1 MNRQPSVN
9 PQRPHQQGQPQQP
22 QHHQQVRQPVQ
33 ITPQQ
38 HAEAEELARLM
49 LTLKEFPMKEVVK
62 RYIEF
67 RDAIQSGVKEKAEKT
82 HKILIAELDNFE
94 LSMHEVERA
103 TKVYQ
108 EEKSLI
114 ERETEE
120 KNAKVDD
127 LKAELKRLTEALA
140 REREAVSTKNKC
152 SALAKKIACT
162 ESVSQLKAQVEKLES
177 DISELQKD
185 IGELDAKLET
195 RKKQFRLLMHAAAM
209 LNSEIAQQPRVPP
222 PPLPSSSPSLQENG
236 STPTASTTTSVPSSP
251 SKTATVTVL
260 TAKK

>member
-1 MNRQPSVN
+1 MNRQPSAN
-9 PQRPHQQGQPQQP
+9 PQRPQPQQQQP
-22 QHHQQVRQPVQ
+22 QQQQHQVRPPVQ
-33 ITPQQ
+33 VTPQQ

-67 RDAIQSGVKEKAEKT
+67 RDAVQSGVKEKAEKA

-103 TKVYQ
+103 TKVYR

-120 KNAKVDD
+120 KHAKVDD

-209 LNSEIAQQPRVPP
+209 LNSEIAQQPRPP
-222 PPLPSSSPSLQENG
+222 PSSSPSLQESNI
-236 STPTASTTTSVPSSP
+236 TPTASTTTSVPSSP
-251 SKTATVTVL
+251 SKAATATVTVL